1 MRPGNVYAVA
11 KYIILSSRAWIYAAL
26 GFTLMFPILWLLLLK
41 MVGNPIY
48 VEYFIVG
55 TVVNTSFGIPFI
67 GASQDISMFKR
78 ETIYS
83 MLFANGADHFDIAL
97 GYIIQVVALSTP
109 SIVALLALAVIM
121 MGIRYGVIQITL
133 AVAAAILISLASALL
148 GYALG
153 VGVRNYR
160 VVNQVSQIVPW
171 PLLLLAPVYYPITIL
186 PTTLRYVA
194 LILPTTYMAFTVEG
208 ALNLNLSTLAMGLLG
223 ILAYSSASVLITRYA
238 IARGEVNG

>member
-121 MGIRYGVIQITL
+121 MGGIRYGGVIQITL

-153 VGVRNYR
+153 VGGVRNYR

-171 PLLLLAPVYYPITIL
+171 PPP
-186 PTTLRYVA
+186 P
-194 LILPTTYMAFTVEG
+194 
-208 ALNLNLSTLAMGLLG
+208 LG
-223 ILAYSSASVLITRYA
+223 PRSITR
-238 IARGEVNG
+238 